1 MTITPGKYV
10 IRNKGPKGLYVEPE
24 GVNPDEGQASPLPVL
39 FPVISISIP
48 PGVKPKPV
56 SLQSPAL
63 FTF

>member
-10 IRNKGPKGLYVEPE
+10 IRNKGPKGLHVEPE
-24 GVNPDEGQASPLPVL
+24 GVNPGEGQASPLPVL
-39 FPVISISIP
+39 FPVISIP